1 MQPWFSSL
9 ELRHWFLGIL
19 AVVTCLLSV
28 FYVAAFWRLPLNQD
42 PNAWGSF
49 GSYFGGVLGPVV
61 AVFTLIIALE
71 VFRLQQDELKKTNEA
86 LQLQADTA
94 ASNLRAQRFIDLMN
108 IYREMMETSF
118 QEMQSGHSVVGKRAL
133 EMWITNNDQ
142 NIRIKNFS
150 IPGQTNL
157 SSIQPAKDK
166 WESYDV
172 STKIQQ
178 YLRVVFRLL
187 KDAEHL
193 LGQDRYLFM
202 RIFRA
207 QLSRT
212 ELSVL
217 AMNLYFGGQG
227 QAMIP
232 LAKEYGLLKHLSEGL
247 LRNEILKEVGPDV
260 FGRKFAA
267 EHLNASTDR

>member
-1 MQPWFSSL
+1 MQLWFSNL
-9 ELRHWFLGIL
+9 ELRKWFLGVL
-19 AVVTCLLSV
+19 AVVASLLSI
-28 FYVAAFWRLPLNQD
+28 FYAAAFWRFPLNQD
-42 PNAWGSF
+42 PHAWGSF

-71 VFRLQQDELKKTNEA
+71 VLRLQQDELKKTSEA

-118 QEMQSGHSVVGKRAL
+118 QEMYSGHGVVGKSAL
-133 EMWITNNDQ
+133 EMWFTKNDQ
-142 NIRIKNFS
+142 AIAIKNFA
-150 IPGQTNL
+150 IPGQVNGK
-157 SSIQPAKDK
+157 SIKPAKDK
-166 WESYDV
+166 WESYVV

-193 LGQDRYLFM
+193 LGEDRYLFM

-212 ELSVL
+212 ELSIL
-217 AMNLYFGGQG
+217 ALNLYFGGQG
-227 QAMIP
+227 EAMIP
-232 LAKEYGLLKHLSEGL
+232 LAKDYGLLKHLSHGL

-260 FGRKFAA
+260 FGRKFVAKNL
-267 EHLNASTDR
+267 EASADP

>member
-1 MQPWFSSL
+1 MQLWFSSL
-9 ELRHWFLGIL
+9 KLRQWFLGIL
-19 AVVTCLLSV
+19 AVVACLLSI

-71 VFRLQQDELKKTNEA
+71 VLRLQQDELKKTSEA
-86 LQLQADTA
+86 LKLQADTA

-133 EMWITNNDQ
+133 EMWLTKNSQ
-142 NIRIKNFS
+142 TTEMKNFAM
-150 IPGQTNL
+150 PGQTNN
-157 SSIQPAKDK
+157 SSIKPAKNK
-166 WESYDV
+166 WESHDV
-172 STKIQQ
+172 STNIQQ

-187 KDAEHL
+187 KDAEYL
-193 LGQDRYLFM
+193 LGEDRYLFM

-232 LAKEYGLLKHLSEGL
+232 LAKEYGLLKHLSDGL
-247 LRNEILKEVGPDV
+247 LRNEILKEVGSDV
-260 FGRKFAA
+260 FGRKFLAK
-267 EHLNASTDR
+267 HLNASTDR